1 MRVRIED
8 KIWTT
13 LVRCNFF
20 HLLISGS
27 QAFHGLNPANIGV
40 AVTTSKDVVSG
51 NQNWLL
57 CPVQKDGYTDPLV
70 GARQVPRIRSLLKDP
85 GVVKETLF

>member
-1 MRVRIED
+1 MRVED
-8 KIWTT
+8 KIQAA
-13 LVRCNFF
+13 LFRRNFF
-20 HLLISGS
+20 HSLIRGS

-70 GARQVPRIRSLLKDP
+70 GARQVPRIGSPLQGQEAQER
-85 GVVKETLF
+85 LF